1 MTNHAM
7 TTPTEASS
15 LGASSFGVMGREAAA
30 SLLKLYRAFLAW
42 RLTRQDERYLLEM
55 SDQHLADI
63 GIARSD
69 ILEVLRG
76 ERRR

>member
-1 MTNHAM
+1 MTNRAM

-15 LGASSFGVMGREAAA
+15 LGASSFGAMGREAAA

-42 RLTRQDERYLLEM
+42 RLIRQDERYLLEM

-69 ILEVLRG
+69 IIEVLRG
-76 ERRR
+76 ERLR

>member
-1 MTNHAM
+1 MTNRAM
-7 TTPTEASS
+7 MTPPLTASRWM
-15 LGASSFGVMGREAAA
+15 LGRQAAV
-30 SLLKLYRAFLAW
+30 SLLRLYRTFLAW
-42 RLTRQDERYLLEM
+42 RLIRQDERYLLEM

-69 ILEVLRG
+69 IVEVLRG